1 LSNQNLQDLTLSIP
15 NQQAEAC
22 KEGCKTLIKVVE
34 GFLCKHRNLP
44 SNKWSII
51 LIDLTYPKAKTKAE
65 NLYEMAAE
73 KGLEERKK
81 FGVCMGLKGGLF
93 LEPCPK

>member
-1 LSNQNLQDLTLSIP
+1 M
-15 NQQAEAC
+15 
-22 KEGCKTLIKVVE
+22 K
-34 GFLCKHRNLP
+34 
-44 SNKWSII
+44 II

-65 NLYEMAAE
+65 DLYEMAAE

-81 FGVCMGLKGGLF
+81 LGVCMGLKGGLF

>member
-1 LSNQNLQDLTLSIP
+1 M
-15 NQQAEAC
+15 
-22 KEGCKTLIKVVE
+22 
-34 GFLCKHRNLP
+34 
-44 SNKWSII
+44 
-51 LIDLTYPKAKTKAE
+51 IDLTYPRAKTKAE

-81 FGVCMGLKGGLF
+81 LGVCMGLKGGLF

>member
-1 LSNQNLQDLTLSIP
+1 M
-15 NQQAEAC
+15 QAQ
-22 KEGCKTLIKVVE
+22 K
-34 GFLCKHRNLP
+34 P
-44 SNKWSII
+44 SKQRMEYKM
-51 LIDLTYPKAKTKAE
+51 IDLTYPKAKTKAE

-81 FGVCMGLKGGLF
+81 LGVCMGLKGGLF